1 MGILP
6 PMADTPPRTSSG
18 EIVRRAG
25 LVATGTLT
33 SRMLGAVRDAVVAAV
48 FAIGATDAF
57 WLAFTIPNAL
67 RALLG
72 EGAVSAAFVPVFTE
86 VRERE
91 GKQHA
96 KTFYRHLIGTMSIV
110 LLAVSVLGV
119 LLAPWIVKLYAW
131 GFQRDPALF
140 DMTVALARLLFPY
153 IFLMGVSALLMAAL
167 YASKRF
173 AAPAFAPA
181 LLNVAL
187 IAAAFLLVPTV
198 ERFGWPGI
206 FALALGA
213 LIGGGLQVLFQL
225 PALAKEDL
233 VVTPRFDFDDPY
245 VRKCGRLMVPLL
257 AGLGVYQ
264 LNLLLSRLFASFLP
278 TGSVSYLYYGARLAE
293 IPQGMFALAIAS
305 AALPSLSDAVAHR
318 DEDEAKRLFRYALR
332 LSLFVA
338 VPACVALTV
347 LAEPTITV
355 FFGRGRYEATEIQET
370 VRSFVWQ
377 AGGIWAVASVRT
389 IIPMFHA
396 HNDTRTPVI
405 ASALNLVTF
414 VALSFALMGPM
425 QHAGLAAA
433 TTAAAVVQLIALL
446 WLLRRRS
453 GRLGLREVGRSLA
466 RVATASLV
474 MGVVVASM
482 ARLGEWHLGGNDPRN
497 LGVYAATVVVGALAY
512 LGVARALSAPEL
524 GDLRAA
530 LRRRMR
536 A

>member
-1 MGILP
+1 
-6 PMADTPPRTSSG
+6 MAEPPRTTNRA
-18 EIVRRAG
+18 IVRRAG
-25 LVATGTLT
+25 LVASGTLA
-33 SRMLGAVRDAVVAAV
+33 SRLLGAVRDAVVAAQ

-67 RALLG
+67 RSLLG

-86 VRERE
+86 VREKE
-91 GKQHA
+91 GKA
-96 KTFYRHLIGTMSIV
+96 RARVFYRRLVAVMSLILIGVAS
-110 LLAVSVLGV
+110 LGV
-119 LLAPWIVKLYAW
+119 LLAPWVVRAYAW
-131 GFQRDPALF
+131 GFQSDPALF
-140 DMTVALARLLFPY
+140 ETTVGLTRMLFPY
-153 IFLMGVSALLMAAL
+153 IFLMGVSALMMAAL

-173 AAPAFAPA
+173 APPAFAPA

-187 IAAAFLLVPTV
+187 ITAAFVLVPV
-198 ERFGWPGI
+198 VDRFGWPGI

-213 LIGGGLQVLFQL
+213 LIGGVLQILFQV
-225 PALAKEDL
+225 PALAEEGLLVRPQLDL
-233 VVTPRFDFDDPY
+233 RDPY

-278 TGSVSYLYYGARLAE
+278 TGSISYLYYGARLAE

-305 AALPSLSDAVAHR
+305 AALPSLSDAVTR
-318 DEDEAKRLFRYALR
+318 GDDSEAKRLFRYSLR
-332 LSLFVA
+332 LTLFVA
-338 VPACVALTV
+338 VPAGVALV
-347 LAEPTITV
+347 ILAEPTITV
-355 FFGRGRYEATEIQET
+355 FIGRGRYDAAEVAQT

-414 VALSFALMGPM
+414 VGLSLALMGPM

-446 WLLRRRS
+446 GLLRRQA
-453 GRLGLREVGRSLA
+453 GPIGLSEIGASVL
-466 RVATASLV
+466 RVLVASAV
-474 MGVVVASM
+474 MGAVVAAM
-482 ARLGEWHLGGNDPRN
+482 ATLGRWELGGDDARN
-497 LGVYAATVVVGALAY
+497 LLVFLGTVVVGGIVY
-512 LGVARALSAPEL
+512 LGVARALGAPEL
-524 GDLRAA
+524 RDLWTSIAGRGRA
-530 LRRRMR
+530 
-536 A
+536 